1 MFFFLTFFFALLY
14 VSMSLRFSLLNDL
27 DVLAMCVLCRKSM
40 PPPLKLVLSVAVS
53 ELETD
58 ISLNGGLRAFY

>member
-1 MFFFLTFFFALLY
+1 
-14 VSMSLRFSLLNDL
+14 MSLRFSLLNDL